1 MDELAMQEGGSQETT
16 APEVKVE
23 TTPSIEDRAKEQGW
37 RPKEE
42 YEGDPGK
49 WVSAE
54 TFVAK
59 GELIEK
65 IEALGK
71 ELKNTKKAMGMLQE
85 HHTKVKEAEFAR
97 AIEYLKA
104 KKKAAY
110 EAGDVD
116 AIMEFDDKIA
126 EVKETQKAQVV
137 ASNISEEAA
146 EAVHPDFVQWQKR
159 NSWYTEDEEMKEV
172 ADDLGIAYANRTK
185 KSPSEVLSYVESRI
199 RKMYPEKFTNPNK
212 GKPSVVEGSGSPG
225 RTTPKGEEGLDLSD
239 EERQVMNTFIRS
251 GVMTKEEYLKELK
264 LVRNK

>member
-1 MDELAMQEGGSQETT
+1 MDELEKQEVDQSQEDTSIT
-16 APEVKVE
+16 IE
-23 TTPSIEDRAKEQGW
+23 TRAKEQGW

-42 YEGDPGK
+42 YDGDPSK

-85 HHTKVKEAEFAR
+85 HHIKVKEAEFKR

-126 EVKETQKAQVV
+126 EVKETQKAQTV
-137 ASNISEEAA
+137 ASDISEDATEIN
-146 EAVHPDFVQWQKR
+146 HPDFIQWQKR
-159 NSWYTEDEEMKEV
+159 NSWYTENEEMKEI

-185 KSPSEVLSYVESRI
+185 KSPSEVLSYVEERI
-199 RKMYPEKFTNPNK
+199 KKLYPEKFTNPNK
-212 GKPSVVEGSGSPG
+212 VKPSIVEGNGNPS
-225 RTTPKGEEGLDLSD
+225 RTIPKGEDNIDLSE
-239 EERQVMNTFIRS
+239 EERQVMNTFIRA
-251 GVMTKEEYLKELK
+251 GIMTKEAYLKELK